1 VLLRSSR
8 NEFSKVSCA
17 QRMRTIFPRAVI
29 IHAHAEVGGLVG
41 MLLVFPDRRVIL
53 ASDYYRKV

>member
-1 VLLRSSR
+1 MNSQKFL
-8 NEFSKVSCA
+8 CT

-29 IHAHAEVGGLVG
+29 IHAHGGPVG

-53 ASDYYRKV
+53 ASDYCRKV